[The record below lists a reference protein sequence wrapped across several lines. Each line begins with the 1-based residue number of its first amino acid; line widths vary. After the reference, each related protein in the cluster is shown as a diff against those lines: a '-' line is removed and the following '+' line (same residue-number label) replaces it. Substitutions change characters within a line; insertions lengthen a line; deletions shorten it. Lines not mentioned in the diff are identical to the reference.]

1 MTDYD
6 RWLDQDLDDHF
17 LDLLES
23 DLEIPWPNDE
33 PAIEPDN
40 DYDNYDGWDDMQ

>member
-6 RWLDQDLDDHF
+6 RWLDEDLDTYYADIEDV
-17 LDLLES
+17 DLH
-23 DLEIPWPNDE
+23 WPDE
-33 PAIEPDN
+33 PEVEPNN